1 MARMTAIPLQR
12 DEYYPES
19 DGKPLAETEVHLDE
33 IVYLRE
39 ALQERFRDVPDVY
52 VGCDMCFYYVPGRR
66 TTFVAPDL
74 FVVFGVPKLRDGERR
89 RVYKLWE
96 EGRAPQMVIEV
107 TSDSTQDE
115 DIHTKKALYE
125 RLGVQEYFL
134 HDPLGDYL
142 DPKLQGFQLVAG
154 RYMPMAPGKDGSLT
168 SQSTGLLLKPENEG
182 LRLIDAATGKLF
194 LRSAEKDVRSAEKDE
209 ENARLRAELD
219 RLRRPT
225 PM

>member
-1 MARMTAIPLQR
+1 MTAIPLQR

-52 VGCDMCFYYVPGRR
+52 VGCDMCFYYIPGRR
-66 TTFVAPDL
+66 TIFVAPDL
-74 FVVFGVPKLRDGERR
+74 FVVFGVPKLRDGEKR

-107 TSDSTQDE
+107 TSDSTRDE
-115 DIHTKKALYE
+115 DLQTKKDLYE

-142 DPKLQGFQLVAG
+142 NPRLQGFQLVAG
-154 RYMPMAPGKDGSLT
+154 RYKPMDPGKDSSLT

-194 LRSAEKDVRSAEKDE
+194 LRSAEKDE
-209 ENARLRAELD
+209 ENARLRAELE
-219 RLRRPT
+219 RRRQG
-225 PM
+225 

>member
-52 VGCDMCFYYVPGRR
+52 VGCDMCFYYVPGSR
-66 TTFVAPDL
+66 TIFVAPDL

-89 RVYKLWE
+89 RVYRLWE

-107 TSDSTQDE
+107 TSDSTRDE
-115 DIHTKKALYE
+115 DQQTKKALYE

-134 HDPLGDYL
+134 HDPLDDYL
-142 DPKLQGFQLVAG
+142 NPRLQGFQLVAG
-154 RYMPMAPGKDGSLT
+154 RYKPMDPGKDGSLT

-182 LRLIDAATGKLF
+182 LRLIDAATGKAF
-194 LRSAEKDVRSAEKDE
+194 LRSSEKDE

-225 PM
+225 PT

>member
-52 VGCDMCFYYVPGRR
+52 VGCDMCFYYIPGRR
-66 TTFVAPDL
+66 TIFVAPDL
-74 FVVFGVPKLRDGERR
+74 FVVFGVPKLRDGEKR

-107 TSDSTQDE
+107 TSDSTRDE
-115 DIHTKKALYE
+115 DLQTKKDLYE

-142 DPKLQGFQLVAG
+142 NPRLQGFQLVAG
-154 RYMPMAPGKDGSLT
+154 RYKPMDPGKDSSLT

-194 LRSAEKDVRSAEKDE
+194 LRSAEKDE
-209 ENARLRAELD
+209 ENARLRAELE
-219 RLRRPT
+219 RRRQG
-225 PM
+225 

>member
-66 TTFVAPDL
+66 TIFVAPDL

-96 EGRAPQMVIEV
+96 EGQAPRMVIEV
-107 TSDSTQDE
+107 TSDSTRDE
-115 DIHTKKALYE
+115 DQQTKKALYE
-125 RLGVQEYFL
+125 RLGIQEYFL

-142 DPKLQGFQLVAG
+142 DPRLQGFRLATG
-154 RYMPMAPGKDGSLT
+154 RYLPMKPEKDGSLT
-168 SQSTGLLLKPENEG
+168 SRTTGLLLKPEREG
-182 LRLIDAATGKLF
+182 LRLIDAATGKVF
-194 LRSAEKDVRSAEKDE
+194 LRSAEKDE
-209 ENARLRAELD
+209 ENARLRAELE
-219 RLRRPT
+219 RRKRG
-225 PM
+225 